1 MWNRFQDAFHQGKR
15 TIGHMWNHAVKFAG
29 QLDHAVG
36 VGRRVYGA
44 LQPALQDLGINS
56 QVSGALMHGFK
67 AYDRGKADTMGLHNN
82 VSTHLNRLRKA
93 APELDLD

>member
-1 MWNRFQDAFHQGKR
+1 
-15 TIGHMWNHAVKFAG
+15 MWNHAVKFAG

-44 LQPALQDLGINS
+44 LQPALQDLGAS
-56 QVSGALMHGFK
+56 QVSGVVRQAFN

-82 VSTHLNRLRKA
+82 VSAHLARLRKA

>member
-1 MWNRFQDAFHQGKR
+1 MWNRFQEHLQQGKR
-15 TIGHMWNHAVKFAG
+15 TIGHLYNHAVKFAG

-44 LQPALQDLGINS
+44 LQPALQDMGAS
-56 QVSGALMHGFK
+56 QVSGAVMQGFK
-67 AYDRGKADTMGLHNN
+67 AYDKGRADTMGLHNN
-82 VSTHLNRLRKA
+82 VQSHLNRLRKA

>member
-1 MWNRFQDAFHQGKR
+1 MWNRSFQEHFRQGKR

-36 VGRRVYGA
+36 VGRRVFGA
-44 LQPALQDLGINS
+44 LQPALQDMGAS
-56 QVSGALMHGFK
+56 QVSRAAMQGFE
-67 AYDRGKADTMGLHNN
+67 AYGKGRENAMGLNN
-82 VSTHLNRLRKA
+82 KVQSHLNRLRKA